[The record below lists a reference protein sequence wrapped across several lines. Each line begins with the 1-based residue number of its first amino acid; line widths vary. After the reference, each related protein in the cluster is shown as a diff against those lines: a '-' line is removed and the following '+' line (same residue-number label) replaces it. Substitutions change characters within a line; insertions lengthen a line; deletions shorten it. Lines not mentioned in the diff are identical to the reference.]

1 MLILS
6 LITFCLISDS
16 ISYQYRQTL
25 ISDSVREI
33 SFFVKIP
40 THRLQATL
48 VSDSNLYKYEV
59 RIIVYDRK
67 KRQIGGDFWINEKI
81 VDSESPPPFFLDT
94 FKIVAPTG
102 PVKIRLLL
110 KDSFS
115 EKYFQIWEDLEPL
128 FFIVSF
134 LIHPAKLIEQDSVS
148 LRLDLANIAGKELD
162 SLVITLQ
169 NRPEINAR
177 RNIPKDKAVYSDTV
191 EFDLTAIPSGDYQFE
206 LLVYKKNNV
215 VENRKIPFTLRRS
228 FFRED
233 RLYFEKVRQLRYI
246 ATDKEMKELK
256 NLPQSERE
264 KGWKEFWKKKD
275 ENPST
280 DVNETMETYF
290 ERIAYAQENFGHGD
304 RGWESDRGMIYVKFG
319 PPDEIERHAFEPGSE
334 DYEIWYYY
342 KINRKFLFIDLF
354 GQGIFVLT
362 TRQGTRI

>member
-134 LIHPAKLIEQDSVS
+134 LIHHAK
-148 LRLDLANIAGKELD
+148 
-162 SLVITLQ
+162 
-169 NRPEINAR
+169 
-177 RNIPKDKAVYSDTV
+177 
-191 EFDLTAIPSGDYQFE
+191 
-206 LLVYKKNNV
+206 
-215 VENRKIPFTLRRS
+215 
-228 FFRED
+228 
-233 RLYFEKVRQLRYI
+233 
-246 ATDKEMKELK
+246 
-256 NLPQSERE
+256 
-264 KGWKEFWKKKD
+264 
-275 ENPST
+275 
-280 DVNETMETYF
+280 
-290 ERIAYAQENFGHGD
+290 
-304 RGWESDRGMIYVKFG
+304 
-319 PPDEIERHAFEPGSE
+319 
-334 DYEIWYYY
+334 
-342 KINRKFLFIDLF
+342 
-354 GQGIFVLT
+354 
-362 TRQGTRI
+362 